1 MNRYKIINQ
10 HGLNFITMTVVD
22 WVDVFVRRQYK
33 DIVIESLKYCQ
44 VQKGLEIAAYLIM
57 SSHVQ
62 MIVRAAGK
70 DTLSEVLRDFKK
82 FTARQILQEIELGGY
97 ESRKEWMLHRFAYRG
112 TSGSG
117 NRQHQFWQIDNH
129 PIELYSLPVI
139 LQKLQYIHQNPVR
152 EGYVVES
159 ADYPYSSVSNYFH
172 DKGLLDISLI
182 DLPLTM
188 VGYLPPAQL

>member
-1 MNRYKIINQ
+1 MSRYKIIDQ

-22 WVDVFVRRQYK
+22 WVDVFVRKQYK

-44 VQKGLEIAAYLIM
+44 AQKGLEIAAYVIM
-57 SSHVQ
+57 SSHVHL
-62 MIVRAAGK
+62 IVRAAGK

-82 FTARQILQEIELGGY
+82 FTAQQILQEIESGGY

-117 NRQHQFWQIDNH
+117 NRLHQFWQADNH

-159 ADYPYSSVSNYFH
+159 ADYPYSSASNYFH